1 MLQTCFTWT
10 GFSRVCNVVII
21 FLSLENQPIWA
32 WVIESLVKWF
42 KMIDQRKAKQEI
54 F

>member
-10 GFSRVCNVVII
+10 GFSCFCNVVII
-21 FLSLENQPIWA
+21 FLSLGNQQIWA
-32 WVIESLVKWF
+32 WVIESRVKWF
-42 KMIDQRKAKQEI
+42 KMIGQRKAKQEI